1 MGAASGDA
9 VLANKPVE
17 TAQRIVDAL
26 SSREV
31 LGVPEEDV
39 GAGNEKFGLGLQ
51 PIGRFGMP
59 MEIAEAVV
67 WMCSERASF
76 MTGQSLVLDGGFLA
90 GPSLPQ

>member
-39 GAGNEKFGLGLQ
+39 GAGNEEVRPRSPTYRPFWNADGNRGSRRVDVLGARILYDR
-51 PIGRFGMP
+51 PILGSRRRIPGRP
-59 MEIAEAVV
+59 
-67 WMCSERASF
+67 
-76 MTGQSLVLDGGFLA
+76 
-90 GPSLPQ
+90 